1 MAVAVSVMF
10 DELDLRLRQF
20 RFPTGFD
27 QRIRVPGTLQADK
40 RRLVVSC
47 QRRRAE
53 AFGMQGY

>member
-1 MAVAVSVMF
+1 MF

-40 RRLVVSC
+40 RHLVVSR